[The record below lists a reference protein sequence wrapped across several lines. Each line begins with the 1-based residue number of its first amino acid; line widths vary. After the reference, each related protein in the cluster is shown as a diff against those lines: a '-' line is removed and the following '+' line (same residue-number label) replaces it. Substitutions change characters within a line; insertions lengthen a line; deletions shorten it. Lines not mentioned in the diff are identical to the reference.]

1 MCRTCFM
8 SIYSSRLPLTSGVH
22 AGVPVRSFLEP
33 TTTLA
38 PGTLVY
44 FQPQRLKHDPD
55 PPGFA
60 VPYGVDATNPVHA
73 LAEYL
78 RACQV
83 SGQPIQNFLARV
95 MAPDRRRF
103 LEKCMTSGQL
113 TTRLRSH
120 FQAVGVQYPVT
131 THGGRR
137 GAIQALTQEGLASA
151 AVGEMAQ
158 IRTPGVR
165 ICYQDERRHL
175 PCGVPRVGKCGKR
188 KARDSF

>member
-1 MCRTCFM
+1 
-8 SIYSSRLPLTSGVH
+8 
-22 AGVPVRSFLEP
+22 VRSFLEP
-33 TTTLA
+33 TATLA

-44 FQPQRLKHDPD
+44 FQPKRLKHDLD
-55 PPGFA
+55 PPGFV
-60 VPYGVDATNPVHA
+60 VPSGVDITNPVHA

-78 RACQV
+78 RACQG
-83 SGQPIQNFLARV
+83 SGQPIQSFLARV

-137 GAIQALTQEGLASA
+137 GAIQALTQEGLAPA

-175 PCGVPRVGKCGKR
+175 PCGVPRVGKCAGKR
-188 KARDSF
+188 KALGGS